1 MLALIDLSLPVGIR
15 SRHVQIATG
24 LNMHILEAGEP
35 DGRPLILLL
44 HGFPELAYSWRK
56 AMTPLADAGY
66 YVVAPDQR
74 GYGRTTGWDDRFNG
88 DLQSF
93 TISRIAID
101 AFALVRALGM
111 KAVHTVVG
119 HDFGSPIAAWCGLTR
134 PDVFRS
140 CVMMS
145 APYRPAPPVGSS
157 RLGTPKF
164 VGGLA
169 ELERPRKHY
178 VWYYSTP
185 EANDDMRKCPQGI
198 SDFLRA
204 YFHAKSG
211 DWSGNRPFPLQAMT
225 AGELAKLPTYYV
237 MDRDAD
243 MAATVAPFMPSSE
256 QVASCQWMTESDLDF
271 YATEFGRA
279 GFQGGLNWYRCGT
292 VPGVAVEMEL
302 FDGRRLDVPSMFIGG
317 ERDWGIHQTAGAL
330 NAMETACSDYRGTVL
345 VPGAGHWVQQEAPD
359 QVLVRLLAFMNGR
372 NSESKPSRNLTT
384 GPRAF

>member
-1 MLALIDLSLPVGIR
+1 
-15 SRHVQIATG
+15 
-24 LNMHILEAGEP
+24 MHILEAGEP
-35 DGRPLILLL
+35 EGRPLILLL

-56 AMTPLADAGY
+56 VMTPLAGAGY

-157 RLGTPKF
+157 WLSTPKF
-164 VGGLA
+164 VCDLA

-185 EANDDMRKCPQGI
+185 EANDDMRNCPQGI
-198 SDFLRA
+198 RDFLRA
-204 YFHAKSG
+204 YFHVKSG
-211 DWSGNRPFPLQAMT
+211 EWSGNRPFPLQAMT
-225 AGELAKLPTYYV
+225 ADELAKLPTYYV

-271 YATEFGRA
+271 YATEFGRT

-330 NAMETACSDYRGTVL
+330 NAMETTCSDYRGTVL

-359 QVLVRLLAFMNGR
+359 QVLARLLAFMSGR
-372 NSESKPSRNLTT
+372 SRRFAR
-384 GPRAF
+384 P

>member
-1 MLALIDLSLPVGIR
+1 MSALIDLSLPVGIR
-15 SRHVQIATG
+15 SRYVQIATG

-66 YVVAPDQR
+66 YVVVPDQR

-157 RLGTPKF
+157 RLCTPKF

-185 EANDDMRKCPQGI
+185 EANDDMRNCPQGI
-198 SDFLRA
+198 RDFLRA
-204 YFHAKSG
+204 YFHVKSG
-211 DWSGNRPFPLQAMT
+211 DWSG
-225 AGELAKLPTYYV
+225 K
-237 MDRDAD
+237 
-243 MAATVAPFMPSSE
+243 
-256 QVASCQWMTESDLDF
+256 
-271 YATEFGRA
+271 
-279 GFQGGLNWYRCGT
+279 
-292 VPGVAVEMEL
+292 
-302 FDGRRLDVPSMFIGG
+302 
-317 ERDWGIHQTAGAL
+317 
-330 NAMETACSDYRGTVL
+330 
-345 VPGAGHWVQQEAPD
+345 
-359 QVLVRLLAFMNGR
+359 
-372 NSESKPSRNLTT
+372 
-384 GPRAF
+384 